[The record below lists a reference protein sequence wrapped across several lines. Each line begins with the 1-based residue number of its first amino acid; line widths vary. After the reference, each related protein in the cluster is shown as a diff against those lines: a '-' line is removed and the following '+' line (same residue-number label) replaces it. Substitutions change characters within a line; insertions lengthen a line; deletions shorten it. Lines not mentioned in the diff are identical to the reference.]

1 MKVKKEKMLI
11 LRIIVG
17 LQTKRIED
25 WFRKN
30 GLFNLSTAND
40 DHNRVDREQK
50 HVIEMIEETDFVD
63 TELETIEHDS
73 KSIFDYMNEELKEQ
87 YKQDVTRVCELFYN
101 QLFMKAYLS
110 GDNDMMLKVIELFY
124 EEGRLDYELLC
135 ELINAK
141 LVTLSEENIEH
152 FKQIGLIPTFNNSNS
167 GLKIS

>member
-30 GLFNLSTAND
+30 GLFNLSTVND

-101 QLFMKAYLS
+101 QLSF
-110 GDNDMMLKVIELFY
+110 
-124 EEGRLDYELLC
+124 
-135 ELINAK
+135 
-141 LVTLSEENIEH
+141 
-152 FKQIGLIPTFNNSNS
+152 
-167 GLKIS
+167 